1 MNILH
6 VHNRSEMRQSVEI
19 RMHNR
24 RQPMEYT
31 RAAGRSSFLIVRPI
45 GLRLL
50 SLCENFSKVF
60 GRTET
65 NGSLLLRSF
74 MINNV

>member
-31 RAAGRSSFLIVRPI
+31 RAAGRSSFLIVAHHPEVEWSKI
-45 GLRLL
+45 GHFGSLKLPLRL
-50 SLCENFSKVF
+50 CK
-60 GRTET
+60 
-65 NGSLLLRSF
+65 
-74 MINNV
+74 